1 MAVSSVGVCGI
12 QVPVGGGAAL
22 RLMPQVWLRRVVARW
37 NARGLGPY
45 VACLRPWEL
54 DLEQPRI
61 SGASAAVRLR
71 QYRNLERMPAR
82 LRDLLTGYPFTSVAG
97 HLGLQPTPV
106 AVRSPHADAASPPS
120 ERLRSR
126 WRRGPTRQPSG
137 QEPKR
142 VTVIVPCYNETASL
156 RNLHN
161 TLGSV
166 AAAFEG
172 EFAFTFLFVDDRS
185 TDGTWALLQELFGG
199 RSDCML
205 VRHDRNRGIAA
216 AIQTGL
222 RHAPTDIACSM
233 DCDCTYDP
241 HELGHMIP
249 LLVEGVDVVTA
260 SPYHPAG
267 SVRNVP
273 GWRLALSKTL
283 SGLYR
288 IVLRQKLFTYTSC
301 FRVYRKSS
309 AVALEVQR
317 PGFLGVAELIARL
330 DLAGRRVV
338 EYPTTL
344 EVRVL
349 GHSNMKVARTVW
361 GHLGLLLDVAWA
373 RLSRNG
379 TSVSAASL

>member
-1 MAVSSVGVCGI
+1 
-12 QVPVGGGAAL
+12 
-22 RLMPQVWLRRVVARW
+22 
-37 NARGLGPY
+37 
-45 VACLRPWEL
+45 
-54 DLEQPRI
+54 
-61 SGASAAVRLR
+61 
-71 QYRNLERMPAR
+71 
-82 LRDLLTGYPFTSVAG
+82 
-97 HLGLQPTPV
+97 
-106 AVRSPHADAASPPS
+106 
-120 ERLRSR
+120 
-126 WRRGPTRQPSG
+126 
-137 QEPKR
+137 
-142 VTVIVPCYNETASL
+142 VIVPCYNETASL